1 MKRFV
6 AIVLLGQLCTPASAS
21 ESLGRLFFT
30 PDQRSQ
36 LDALR
41 KQRAHRPAIETA
53 VEAAPPPPEVVRY
66 SGLVRRSDGR
76 TTVWIND
83 RPVHE
88 RTKDPG
94 APTAR
99 VDDDGA
105 ARIAIT
111 RQRDGIRLKVG
122 QSADLTT
129 GEISESYARRPPL
142 PVAEAPSSPHPGE
155 PGFRLRRKYDNE
167 RGVLAPDSMP

>member
-6 AIVLLGQLCTPASAS
+6 AIVLVGQLCTTASAS

-41 KQRAHRPAIETA
+41 KQRAHRPALETA
-53 VEAAPPPPEVVRY
+53 VEAAPAPPEIVRY

-88 RTKDPG
+88 RNKDPD

-99 VDDDGA
+99 IDDDGA

-111 RQRDGIRLKVG
+111 RQRDSIRLKVG

-129 GEISESYARRPPL
+129 GEISESYARRPPSA
-142 PVAEAPSSPHPGE
+142 VADTSTPARPGE
-155 PGFRLRRKYDNE
+155 AGFRLRRKYDNE
-167 RGVLAPDSMP
+167 RDAPPPGNTP